1 MRLLSAG
8 GCIVSGADR
17 SVSIGGLYTRGGG
30 GKRSLYSERIRQTQ
44 PSPMNSAARIVT
56 IIFRFVAI
64 SLVLILA
71 YDWIAYLLTP
81 TLELSSSADTNHV
94 HQLRLEGMFRHT
106 VVVLL

>member
-1 MRLLSAG
+1 
-8 GCIVSGADR
+8 
-17 SVSIGGLYTRGGG
+17 
-30 GKRSLYSERIRQTQ
+30 
-44 PSPMNSAARIVT
+44 MNSAARIVT

-81 TLELSSSADTNHV
+81 TLDLPSSADTNHV

-106 VVVLL
+106 VVVLLSAVGLFLTAPFWGRLVTRGNDS